1 MDTRSEME
9 TELVAQLQVAANS
22 SRYPSTRITT
32 LIQNAYKWAT
42 NLFIWTDL
50 VKAKTTDTGA
60 SQEYYDYPEE
70 FRSNTIVRLE
80 IDGDPYERKNFE
92 DFLDYKE
99 NNSTTTKKMFANYGR
114 LFFVNPIPSA
124 IGTDNI
130 CAWGA
135 IQADAL
141 SSAASETI
149 FTDNNPEGNE
159 AVVQRALGVA
169 LKRIDKDQSL
179 LEIQE
184 AVATLAKL
192 HSDEIKATQRDKRL
206 DHPSM
211 NVPNMYGNYASN
223 PNPGR
228 FNYQP

>member
-1 MDTRSEME
+1 MDTRAEME
-9 TELVAQLQVAANS
+9 AELVSQLQVASNS
-22 SRYPSTRITT
+22 SLYPAARITS

-70 FRSNTIVRLE
+70 FRSNTILRLD
-80 IDGDPYERKNFE
+80 IDEDPYERKNFE

-141 SSAASETI
+141 SASSSETI
-149 FTDNNPEGNE
+149 FTNNNPEGND
-159 AVVQRALGVA
+159 AVVQRAFGVA
-169 LKRIDKDQSL
+169 LKRIDKKQSL
-179 LEIQE
+179 EEIQE
-184 AVATLAKL
+184 PIAILQKL
-192 HSDEIKATQRDKRL
+192 NADEVKATQRDKRL

-211 NVPNMYGNYASN
+211 NVPNYFGGYTAN

-228 FNYQP
+228 FNYSA